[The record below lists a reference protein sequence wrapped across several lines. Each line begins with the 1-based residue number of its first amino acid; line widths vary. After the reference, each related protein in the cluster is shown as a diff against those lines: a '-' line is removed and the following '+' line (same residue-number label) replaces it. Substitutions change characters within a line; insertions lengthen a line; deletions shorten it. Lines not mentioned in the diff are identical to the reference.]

1 MLLVT
6 VIILLVFTLFSFIIF
21 DRDIFA
27 PPTVVSLGLLF
38 SSLCAFYNE
47 EKWALD
53 YSANTT
59 GVISVGVASFIFGG
73 IIAVLLTKLFHIR
86 NKGGSHRTYNVT
98 PIYVEYSK
106 TIIIILFQLLTSAM
120 LFMELRRITGV
131 SSYLEMVAKYR
142 LLTGRL
148 QDLGDTSIRLPW
160 LLRQFL
166 EVNFAIGLLYIY
178 VVGNNIAAKFKS
190 MKINWVPIILCCI
203 ITFMQGYRS
212 DMLRL
217 WVALLVI
224 TYTLKKRSVGWRSSK
239 ETKKMIRI
247 MAVSIV
253 GIAFLFVALRSTVG
267 RAETDWDP
275 IFYLTHY
282 AGSPVAALDLF
293 LKDPCEPSTIW
304 GKESFYNLNQIIGK
318 WFNKPEL
325 RYIFYKEFR
334 SSPSGM
340 IIGNVYTALRPPYY
354 DFGGT
359 GGMAVYMIVFGL
371 FFTYLYFK
379 TRNKFGKS
387 EVDFRLLLYAYIAY
401 TFFLYF
407 YNLYNNFISLGFAK
421 FLVELLIVRWY
432 LVGWHFKKRISVKLW
447 DRKKVHFGIK

>member
-6 VIILLVFTLFSFIIF
+6 IIILLVFALLSFAIF

-27 PPTVVSLGLLF
+27 PSTVVSLGLLF

-53 YSANTT
+53 YSVNTA

-73 IIAVLLTKLFHIR
+73 IIAIFLTKFFRAR
-86 NKGGSHRTYNVT
+86 NVGKGHRAYNVA

-106 TIIIILFQLLTSAM
+106 TIVVILFQLLTSVM

-131 SSYLEMVAKYR
+131 SSYSEVVSTYR
-142 LLTGRL
+142 LLSVA
-148 QDLGDTSIRLPW
+148 DTSIVLPW

-166 EVNFAIGLLYIY
+166 EANFAIGLLYIY
-178 VVGNNIAAKFKS
+178 IVGNNIAAKFNS
-190 MKINWVPIILCCI
+190 MKINWIPIILCCLL
-203 ITFMQGYRS
+203 TFMQGYRS

-224 TYTLKKRSVGWRSSK
+224 TYTLKKRSAGWRNSK

-247 MAVSIV
+247 MAISIV

-293 LKDPCEPSTIW
+293 LKEPCKPSTIW

-334 SSPSGM
+334 QSPSGL

-354 DFGGT
+354 DFGGI
-359 GGMAVYMIVFGL
+359 GGLTVYMIIFGL

-379 TRNKFGKS
+379 VRDRFGKS
-387 EVDFRLLLYAYIAY
+387 EVDFRL
-401 TFFLYF
+401 
-407 YNLYNNFISLGFAK
+407 
-421 FLVELLIVRWY
+421 
-432 LVGWHFKKRISVKLW
+432 
-447 DRKKVHFGIK
+447 